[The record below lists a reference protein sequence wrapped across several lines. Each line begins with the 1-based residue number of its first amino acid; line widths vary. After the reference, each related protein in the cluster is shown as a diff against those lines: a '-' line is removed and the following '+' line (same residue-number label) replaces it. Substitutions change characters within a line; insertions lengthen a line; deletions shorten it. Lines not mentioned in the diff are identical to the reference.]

1 MGAALRRSPPS
12 QSPKTP
18 SEVALVL
25 DTGPLLAALDAA
37 DPDHPRCAALLTDA
51 AEDLIVPALVLAELD
66 YWCARRL
73 SADAWLIFIDD
84 VVAGAYRVES
94 PTTID
99 LSRCRELQDRYRDL
113 SLGVV
118 DASIIALAERLG
130 EPKVATLDQRHFR
143 TVRPAHVAAL
153 ELMP

>member
-1 MGAALRRSPPS
+1 MALI
-12 QSPKTP
+12 
-18 SEVALVL
+18 L

-51 AEDLIVPALVLAELD
+51 AEDLVVPALVLAELD
-66 YWCARRL
+66 YWCAQRL
-73 SADAWLIFIDD
+73 SADAWLIFLDD
-84 VVAGAYRVES
+84 VLTGAYRVEA

-113 SLGVV
+113 SLGLV
-118 DASIIALAERLG
+118 DASIVALAERLG

-143 TVRPAHVAAL
+143 AVRPAHVAAFAL
-153 ELMP
+153 VP

>member
-1 MGAALRRSPPS
+1 MGAAPRRSPPS
-12 QSPKTP
+12 RSPKTP

-37 DPDHPRCAALLTDA
+37 DPDHRRCAALLTDA
-51 AEDLIVPALVLAELD
+51 AEDLVVPALVLAELD

-73 SADAWLIFIDD
+73 SADAWLIFLDD
-84 VVAGAYRVES
+84 VVSGAYRVEPPS
-94 PTTID
+94 SVD
-99 LSRCRELQDRYRDL
+99 LGRCRDLQDRYRDL

-143 TVRPAHVAAL
+143 TVRPGHVAAF
-153 ELMP
+153 ELLP